1 MTPLE
6 ARATAEGIARSTQ
19 TAAVASAC
27 STCLNFCALKSCTY
41 PWPVLWLSSTNSPLP
56 PPVSVVFK
64 RYF

>member
-6 ARATAEGIARSTQ
+6 AQATAEGIARSTQ

-27 STCLNFCALKSCTY
+27 SSLNFCALKSCTY
-41 PWPVLWLSSTNSPLP
+41 PWPVLWLSNTNPPLL